1 MKKVKKKNPRPGRG
15 GESDKIKID
24 ARRQRVFE
32 MKSKGLSSAI
42 IAEALDVT
50 TRTIEKD
57 VAALRQDELDW
68 LNKARKK
75 FDADSYWLDR
85 KKNVEMRIKEMW
97 VGLSEQKTDRS
108 AVSKEMRELY
118 AELDMT
124 LRAMGLITTKVDP
137 DSLITDT
144 IRIVHEHVNVEE

>member
-1 MKKVKKKNPRPGRG
+1 MEKKKVKKGRG
-15 GESDKIKID
+15 KDAESIKID
-24 ARRQRVFE
+24 LRRQRVFE
-32 MKSKGLSSAI
+32 MRAKGLSIAI

-50 TRTIEKD
+50 TRTVDKD
-57 VAALRQDELDW
+57 VLAIKEKEMAW
-68 LNKARKK
+68 LEKSRKN
-75 FDADSYWLDR
+75 FDADSYWLSR

-118 AELDMT
+118 AELDVT

-137 DSLITDT
+137 ELLVTDT
-144 IRIVHEHVNVEE
+144 IKIIHEHVDVDK

>member
-32 MKSKGLSSAI
+32 MKSKGLSNAI

-50 TRTIEKD
+50 TRTIDQD
-57 VAALRQDELDW
+57 VAALREKEIEW
-68 LNKARKK
+68 LNKARAN

-97 VGLSEQKTDRS
+97 VGLAEQKTDRS
-108 AVSKEMRELY
+108 AISKEMRELY

-137 DSLITDT
+137 EKLITDT
-144 IRIVHEHVNVEE
+144 IRIVHEYPDED